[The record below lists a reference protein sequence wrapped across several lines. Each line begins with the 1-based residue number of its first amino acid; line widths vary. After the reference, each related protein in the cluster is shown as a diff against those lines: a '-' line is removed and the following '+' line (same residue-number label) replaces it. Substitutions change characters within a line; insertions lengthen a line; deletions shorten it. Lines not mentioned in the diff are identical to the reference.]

1 MKIRFVYDSDYD
13 SKEALN
19 SLEMDLNLENM
30 SYWEILGY
38 FDTFIA
44 ALGIQ
49 NPEKTRLELD
59 DIPELQNAFVKA
71 RYPDD

>member
-1 MKIRFVYDSDYD
+1 MKIKFVYSTDYD
-13 SKEALN
+13 SKETLDN
-19 SLEMDLNLENM
+19 LEMELNIQDL
-30 SYWEILGY
+30 SYWEIRGY
-38 FDTFIA
+38 FDTFVA

-49 NPEKTRLELD
+49 NPEETRLELD